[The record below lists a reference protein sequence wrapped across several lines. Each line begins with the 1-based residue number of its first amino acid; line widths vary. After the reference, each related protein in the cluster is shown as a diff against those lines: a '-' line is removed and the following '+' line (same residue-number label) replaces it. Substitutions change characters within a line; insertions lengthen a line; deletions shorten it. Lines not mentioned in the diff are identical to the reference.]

1 MQAMRSPNP
10 AAATS
15 GSTPRAPRRCNRQ
28 VAWARGLTAASW
40 SVAADT
46 RTGLSGDWCDLRTLA
61 DGRIAL
67 FIGDAMGHGPRA
79 ATVARNLR
87 GAVRALIDA
96 RTAPSLLLDRLDEL
110 TTRLGPGIVTILI
123 ILVDP
128 LRAEVEVFSAGHLPP
143 LVVTGP
149 AAAAYLD
156 VVARPPLGA
165 GFHGRVPVTT
175 RKIPARSTVIAFTD
189 GLVERRGRGL
199 DQGMEAMRQAAA
211 LLYGETPEAACN
223 ALAAAPPC
231 GPATQDD
238 ATVVV
243 ARLTRPQALLR

>member
-1 MQAMRSPNP
+1 MQGTRSP
-10 AAATS
+10 
-15 GSTPRAPRRCNRQ
+15 RRRTRQ
-28 VAWARGLTAASW
+28 IAWERGLTAASW
-40 SVAADT
+40 SVAADA

-61 DGRIAL
+61 DGRIGL
-67 FIGDAMGHGPRA
+67 FIADAMGHGPRA

-87 GAVRALIDA
+87 GAVRALVDM
-96 RTAPSLLLDRLDEL
+96 RTPPSLLLDRLDEL
-110 TTRLGPGIVTILI
+110 TVRLGPGIVTILVT
-123 ILVDP
+123 LVDP

-149 AAAAYLD
+149 GTATYLD

-165 GFHGRVPVTT
+165 GFHGSAPVTRRT
-175 RKIPARSTVIAFTD
+175 IPARSTVIAFTD
-189 GLVERRGRGL
+189 GLVERRGRSL

-211 LLYGETPEAACN
+211 QLYGATPEAACN

-238 ATVVV
+238 ATVVA
-243 ARLTRPQALLR
+243 ARLTRPRALVG